1 MENKKLAVL
10 IDADNTSSNYAEV
23 LFQEIAKYGRAS
35 VRRIYGDWT
44 QNPQSW
50 QDKLLKYSLTPIQ
63 QFAYTK
69 GKDATDM
76 QLIIDSMDLLYS
88 KTFDGFCLVS
98 SDSDFTPLAQRLRQ
112 SGMMVYGFGKKQTPE
127 SLIMACDNFIYFE
140 NLLSDEQ
147 IDNDKNNNKNQKIE
161 QNNTQQSLNEKTP
174 IEQNNIQQSLNEKTP
189 IEQTIYS
196 AIKQCADES
205 GWSSVS
211 NVSQYIRN
219 VKPDYDPRSFNFS
232 QLSKHLKSLGNIQM
246 YLDDK
251 NIMYCRKIPFREFVT
266 VLKETVEKYQD
277 QNGYVDMSKVEY
289 QVKTKWNWEVYGFKS
304 FQEILERTHGVTISE
319 NKKFKYTVT
328 NPNDKK

>member
-35 VRRIYGDWT
+35 VKRIYGDWT
-44 QNPQSW
+44 KNPQNW

-63 QFAYTK
+63 QFAYVK

-76 QLIIDSMDLLYS
+76 QLLIDAMDLLYS

-112 SGMMVYGFGKKQTPE
+112 SGMMVYGFGKQQTPE

-140 NLLSDEQ
+140 NLLPDEK
-147 IDNDKNNNKNQKIE
+147 IDNDKNDNENQK
-161 QNNTQQSLNEKTP
+161 

-189 IEQTIYS
+189 IHQIIYS

-205 GWSSVS
+205 GWSPVS

-219 VKPDYDPRSFNFS
+219 VRPDYDPRSFNFS
-232 QLSKHLKSLGNIQM
+232 QLSKHLKSLGNIQT

-251 NIMYCRKIPFREFVT
+251 NIMYCRKIPFKEFIAL
-266 VLKETVEKYQD
+266 LKETVEKYQD

-289 QVKTKWNWEVYGFKS
+289 QAKTKWNWEVYGFKS

-328 NPNDKK
+328 NTNEKK